1 MPIETKLSYM
11 WNNQKSAT
19 TYRSGEK
26 LTAPHAKHFIEQSGV
41 ATRTERPL
49 VILDNACG
57 TGVISSL
64 LHRILDEDTR
74 SNWELTCGDSSEA
87 MVSITK
93 DRIEEEGWNNAE
105 AKVVDAQQTGL
116 PSTHYTHIFIGMG
129 K

>member
-1 MPIETKLSYM
+1 
-11 WNNQKSAT
+11 
-19 TYRSGEK
+19 
-26 LTAPHAKHFIEQSGV
+26 
-41 ATRTERPL
+41 
-49 VILDNACG
+49 
-57 TGVISSL
+57 
-64 LHRILDEDTR
+64 
-74 SNWELTCGDSSEA
+74 

>member
-1 MPIETKLSYM
+1 
-11 WNNQKSAT
+11 
-19 TYRSGEK
+19 
-26 LTAPHAKHFIEQSGV
+26 
-41 ATRTERPL
+41 
-49 VILDNACG
+49 
-57 TGVISSL
+57 L